1 MTNVNQLISIIIP
14 VFNESESIGYLLD
27 EVLNVMCTNKL
38 NFEIVVVNDGS
49 QDGTSNV
56 LDELTIKIKELSV
69 ISLRKNYGQT
79 AAMAAGFDNSNGEI
93 VITLDGDL
101 QNDPNDIPILISHI
115 NEGYDLICGW
125 RYDRK
130 DKWINRR
137 IPSKIANKLIANVT
151 GLKLHD
157 YGCSLKAFKKE
168 ILDDIKL
175 YGELHRFLPVL
186 ANIEGAK
193 IKEIKVNHRSRKYGS
208 SKYGIDRTFRVLMDL
223 LTVWFMTRFLTRPMY
238 GFGFIGIISILVSLG
253 MTSYLL
259 IVKMFGEDIG
269 NRPMLMFALILGI
282 AGVQLFSFGL
292 LSELLIRTY
301 HESQNRPIY
310 RVRKIQTKI
319 NNWMLLE
326 FSNKI
331 SRNFNYNWIH
341 IF

>member
-1 MTNVNQLISIIIP
+1 MNNITQLISIIIP
-14 VFNESESIGYLLD
+14 VFNEGESIGYLLD
-27 EVLNVMCTNKL
+27 EVLNVMQNNKL
-38 NFEIVVVNDGS
+38 NCELIVVNDGS
-49 QDGTSNV
+49 NDNTSTV

-79 AAMAAGFDNSNGEI
+79 AAMAAGFDNSKGEI

-101 QNDPNDIPILISHI
+101 QNDPNDIPKLISHI

-125 RYDRK
+125 RYERK
-130 DKWINRR
+130 DKLISRR

-168 ILDDIKL
+168 IVDDIKL

-223 LTVWFMTRFLTRPMY
+223 LTVWFMTKFLTRPMY
-238 GFGFIGIISILVSLG
+238 GFGFFGIVSILISFG
-253 MTSYLL
+253 MTSYLFIIKL
-259 IVKMFGEDIG
+259 LGNDIG

-292 LSELLIRTY
+292 LGELLIRTY

-310 RVRKIQTKI
+310 RIRKIQTKM
-319 NNWMLLE
+319 NN
-326 FSNKI
+326 
-331 SRNFNYNWIH
+331 
-341 IF
+341 

>member
-1 MTNVNQLISIIIP
+1 MKNPNQLISIIIP

-27 EVLNVMCTNKL
+27 EVLNVMQNNKL
-38 NFEIVVVNDGS
+38 NCELIVVNDGS
-49 QDGTSNV
+49 NDNTSTV

-79 AAMAAGFDNSNGEI
+79 AAMAAGFDNSKGEI
-93 VITLDGDL
+93 VITLDGDF
-101 QNDPNDIPILISHI
+101 QNDPNDIPNLISHI

-125 RYDRK
+125 RYARK
-130 DKWINRR
+130 DKLINRR

-157 YGCSLKAFKKE
+157 YGCSLKAFRKE

-186 ANIEGAK
+186 AKIEGAK
-193 IKEIKVNHRSRKYGS
+193 IKEIKVNHRIRKYGS

-223 LTVWFMTRFLTRPMY
+223 LTVWFMTKFLTRPMY
-238 GFGFIGIISILVSLG
+238 GFGFVGIISILVSLG
-253 MTSYLL
+253 MTSYLFIIKL
-259 IVKMFGEDIG
+259 LGNDIG
-269 NRPMLMFALILGI
+269 NRPLLMFALILGI

-310 RVRKIQTKI
+310 RVRKIQNT
-319 NNWMLLE
+319 
-326 FSNKI
+326 SND
-331 SRNFNYNWIH
+331 
-341 IF
+341 

>member
-1 MTNVNQLISIIIP
+1 MTNPNQLISIIIP

-27 EVLNVMCTNKL
+27 EVVNVMCSNKL

-49 QDGTSNV
+49 QDNTSNV

-69 ISLRKNYGQT
+69 ISLRTNYGQT
-79 AAMAAGFDNSNGEI
+79 AAMAAGFDNSNGEV

-101 QNDPNDIPILISHI
+101 QNDPTDIPKLISHI

-130 DKWINRR
+130 DKLINRR

-186 ANIEGAK
+186 AKIEGAK

-223 LTVWFMTRFLTRPMY
+223 LTVWFMTKFLTRPMY
-238 GFGFIGIISILVSLG
+238 GFGFVGIISILVSLG
-253 MTSYLL
+253 MTSYLFIIKIL
-259 IVKMFGEDIG
+259 GEDIG

-310 RVRKIQTKI
+310 RIRKIQTKM
-319 NNWMLLE
+319 NN
-326 FSNKI
+326 
-331 SRNFNYNWIH
+331 
-341 IF
+341 

>member
-1 MTNVNQLISIIIP
+1 MTNPNQLISIIIP

-27 EVLNVMCTNKL
+27 EVLNVMCSNKL

-49 QDGTSNV
+49 QDSTSNV

-69 ISLRKNYGQT
+69 ISLRTNYGQT
-79 AAMAAGFDNSNGEI
+79 AAMAAGFDNSNGEV

-101 QNDPNDIPILISHI
+101 QNDPNDIPKLISHI

-130 DKWINRR
+130 DKLINRR

-186 ANIEGAK
+186 AKIEGAK

-223 LTVWFMTRFLTRPMY
+223 LTVWFMTKFLTRPMY
-238 GFGFIGIISILVSLG
+238 GFGFVGIISILVSLG
-253 MTSYLL
+253 MTSYLFIIKL
-259 IVKMFGEDIG
+259 LGNDIG
-269 NRPMLMFALILGI
+269 NRPLLMFALILGI

-292 LSELLIRTY
+292 LGELLIRTY

-310 RVRKIQTKI
+310 RIRKIQST
-319 NNWMLLE
+319 
-326 FSNKI
+326 SNE
-331 SRNFNYNWIH
+331 
-341 IF
+341 

>member
-1 MTNVNQLISIIIP
+1 MNNITQLISIIIP

-27 EVLNVMCTNKL
+27 EVLNVMQNNKL
-38 NFEIVVVNDGS
+38 NCELIVVNDGS
-49 QDGTSNV
+49 NDNTSTV

-79 AAMAAGFDNSNGEI
+79 AAMAAGFDNSKGEI

-101 QNDPNDIPILISHI
+101 QNDPNDIPKLISHI

-125 RYDRK
+125 RYERK
-130 DKWINRR
+130 DKLISRR

-168 ILDDIKL
+168 IVDDIKL

-223 LTVWFMTRFLTRPMY
+223 LTVWFMTKFLTRPMY
-238 GFGFIGIISILVSLG
+238 GFGFFGIVSILISFG
-253 MTSYLL
+253 MTSYLFIIKL
-259 IVKMFGEDIG
+259 LGNDIG

-292 LSELLIRTY
+292 LGELLIRTY

-310 RVRKIQTKI
+310 RIRKIQST
-319 NNWMLLE
+319 
-326 FSNKI
+326 SNE
-331 SRNFNYNWIH
+331 
-341 IF
+341 

>member
-1 MTNVNQLISIIIP
+1 MTNTNQLISIIIP

-27 EVLNVMCTNKL
+27 EVLNVMCSNKL

-49 QDGTSNV
+49 QDSTSNV

-69 ISLRKNYGQT
+69 ISLRTNYGQT
-79 AAMAAGFDNSNGEI
+79 AAMAAGFDNSNGEV

-101 QNDPNDIPILISHI
+101 QNDPNDIPKLISHI

-130 DKWINRR
+130 DKLINRR

-186 ANIEGAK
+186 AKIEGAK

-223 LTVWFMTRFLTRPMY
+223 LTVWFMTKFLTRPMY
-238 GFGFIGIISILVSLG
+238 GFGFVGILSILVSLG
-253 MTSYLL
+253 MTSYLFIIKL
-259 IVKMFGEDIG
+259 LGNDIG

-292 LSELLIRTY
+292 LGELLIRTY

-310 RVRKIQTKI
+310 RIRKIQSI
-319 NNWMLLE
+319 
-326 FSNKI
+326 SNE
-331 SRNFNYNWIH
+331 
-341 IF
+341 

>member
-1 MTNVNQLISIIIP
+1 VTNPNQLISIIIP

-27 EVLNVMCTNKL
+27 EVLNVMQNNKL
-38 NFEIVVVNDGS
+38 NCELIVVNDGS
-49 QDGTSNV
+49 NDNTSTV
-56 LDELTIKIKELSV
+56 LDELTVKIKELSV

-79 AAMAAGFDNSNGEI
+79 AAMSAGFDNSKGEI

-101 QNDPNDIPILISHI
+101 QNDPNDIPKLISHI

-125 RYDRK
+125 RYERK
-130 DKWINRR
+130 DKLINRR

-223 LTVWFMTRFLTRPMY
+223 LTVWFMTKFLTRPMY
-238 GFGFIGIISILVSLG
+238 GFGFFGIISILLSLG
-253 MTSYLL
+253 MTSYLFIIKL
-259 IVKMFGEDIG
+259 LGNDIG

-292 LSELLIRTY
+292 LGELLIRTY

-310 RVRKIQTKI
+310 RVRKIQST
-319 NNWMLLE
+319 
-326 FSNKI
+326 SND
-331 SRNFNYNWIH
+331 
-341 IF
+341 

>member
-1 MTNVNQLISIIIP
+1 MTNNNQLISIIIP

-27 EVLNVMCTNKL
+27 EVLCVMHSNKL
-38 NFEIVVVNDGS
+38 LFEIVVVNDGS
-49 QDGTSNV
+49 QDNTSNV
-56 LDELTIKIKELSV
+56 LDKLTNKIKELSV
-69 ISLRKNYGQT
+69 ITLRTNYGQT

-93 VITLDGDL
+93 LITLDGDL
-101 QNDPNDIPILISHI
+101 QNDPNDIPKLISHI

-130 DKWINRR
+130 DKLINRR

-168 ILDDIKL
+168 IVNDIKL

-186 ANIEGAK
+186 AKIEGAK

-223 LTVWFMTRFLTRPMY
+223 LTVWFMTKFLTRPMY
-238 GFGFIGIISILVSLG
+238 GFGFVGIISILVSLG
-253 MTSYLL
+253 MTSYLFIIKL
-259 IVKMFGEDIG
+259 LGNDIG
-269 NRPMLMFALILGI
+269 NRPLLMFALILGI

-292 LSELLIRTY
+292 LGELLIRTY

-310 RVRKIQTKI
+310 RIRKIQSI
-319 NNWMLLE
+319 
-326 FSNKI
+326 SNE
-331 SRNFNYNWIH
+331 
-341 IF
+341 

>member
-1 MTNVNQLISIIIP
+1 MKNPNQLISIIIP

-27 EVLNVMCTNKL
+27 EVLNVMQNNKL
-38 NFEIVVVNDGS
+38 NCELIVVNDGS
-49 QDGTSNV
+49 NDNTSTV

-79 AAMAAGFDNSNGEI
+79 AAMSAGFDNSKGEI

-101 QNDPNDIPILISHI
+101 QNDPNDIPKLISHI

-125 RYDRK
+125 RYERK
-130 DKWINRR
+130 DKLINRR

-168 ILDDIKL
+168 IVDDIKL

-223 LTVWFMTRFLTRPMY
+223 LTVWFMTKFLTRPMY
-238 GFGFIGIISILVSLG
+238 GFGFFGIVSILISFG
-253 MTSYLL
+253 MTSYLFIIKL
-259 IVKMFGEDIG
+259 LGNDIG
-269 NRPMLMFALILGI
+269 NRPMLTFALILGI

-292 LSELLIRTY
+292 LGELLIRTY

-310 RVRKIQTKI
+310 RIRKIQSI
-319 NNWMLLE
+319 
-326 FSNKI
+326 SNE
-331 SRNFNYNWIH
+331 
-341 IF
+341 

>member
-1 MTNVNQLISIIIP
+1 MKNPNNLISIIIP
-14 VFNESESIGYLLD
+14 VFNDSESIGYLLD
-27 EVLNVMCTNKL
+27 EVLNVMLSNKL
-38 NFEIVVVNDGS
+38 NFEIIVVNDGS
-49 QDGTSNV
+49 QDNTSIV

-69 ISLRKNYGQT
+69 ISLRTNYGQT

-101 QNDPNDIPILISHI
+101 QNDPNDIPKLISHI

-130 DKWINRR
+130 DKLINRR

-157 YGCSLKAFKKE
+157 YGCSLKAFRKE

-186 ANIEGAK
+186 AKIEGAK

-223 LTVWFMTRFLTRPMY
+223 LTVWFMTKFLTRPMY
-238 GFGFIGIISILVSLG
+238 GFGFIGIISILLSLG

-259 IVKMFGEDIG
+259 VIKILGEDIG

-292 LSELLIRTY
+292 LLSL
-301 HESQNRPIY
+301 
-310 RVRKIQTKI
+310 
-319 NNWMLLE
+319 
-326 FSNKI
+326 
-331 SRNFNYNWIH
+331 IH
-341 IF
+341 I

>member
-1 MTNVNQLISIIIP
+1 MTNPNQLISIVIP

-27 EVLNVMCTNKL
+27 EVLYVMSSNKI

-49 QDGTSNV
+49 QDTTSNV

-69 ISLRKNYGQT
+69 ISLRTNYGQT
-79 AAMAAGFDNSNGEI
+79 AAMAAGFDNSNGDV

-101 QNDPNDIPILISHI
+101 QNDPTDIPKLISHI

-130 DKWINRR
+130 DKLINRR

-186 ANIEGAK
+186 AKIEGAK

-223 LTVWFMTRFLTRPMY
+223 LTVWFMTKFLTRPMY
-238 GFGFIGIISILVSLG
+238 GFGFVGIISILVSLG
-253 MTSYLL
+253 MTSYLFIIKL
-259 IVKMFGEDIG
+259 LGNDIG

-310 RVRKIQTKI
+310 RIRKIQSI
-319 NNWMLLE
+319 
-326 FSNKI
+326 SNE
-331 SRNFNYNWIH
+331 
-341 IF
+341 

>member
-1 MTNVNQLISIIIP
+1 MKYPNQLISIIIP

-27 EVLNVMCTNKL
+27 EVLNVMQNNKL
-38 NFEIVVVNDGS
+38 NCELIVVNDGS
-49 QDGTSNV
+49 NDNTSTV

-79 AAMAAGFDNSNGEI
+79 AAMAAGFDNSEGEI

-101 QNDPNDIPILISHI
+101 QNDPNDIPKLISHI

-125 RYDRK
+125 RYERK
-130 DKWINRR
+130 DKLINRR
-137 IPSKIANKLIANVT
+137 IPSKIANKLIANIT
-151 GLKLHD
+151 GIKLHD

-168 ILDDIKL
+168 IVEDIKL

-223 LTVWFMTRFLTRPMY
+223 LTVWFMTKFLTRPMY
-238 GFGFIGIISILVSLG
+238 GFGFLGIISILLSFG
-253 MTSYLL
+253 MTSYLFIIKL
-259 IVKMFGEDIG
+259 LGNDIG

-292 LSELLIRTY
+292 LGELLIRTY

-310 RVRKIQTKI
+310 RVRKIQSTT
-319 NNWMLLE
+319 ND
-326 FSNKI
+326 
-331 SRNFNYNWIH
+331 
-341 IF
+341 

>member
-1 MTNVNQLISIIIP
+1 MKNPNQLISIIIP

-27 EVLNVMCTNKL
+27 EVLNVMCSNKL

-49 QDGTSNV
+49 QDSTSNV

-69 ISLRKNYGQT
+69 ISLRTNYGQT
-79 AAMAAGFDNSNGEI
+79 AAMAAGFDNSNGEV

-101 QNDPNDIPILISHI
+101 QNDPNDIPKLISHI

-130 DKWINRR
+130 DKLINRR
-137 IPSKIANKLIANVT
+137 IPSKIANKLIANFT
-151 GLKLHD
+151 GLNLHD

-186 ANIEGAK
+186 AKIEGAK

-223 LTVWFMTRFLTRPMY
+223 LTVWFMTKFLTRPMY
-238 GFGFIGIISILVSLG
+238 GFGFVGIISILVSLG
-253 MTSYLL
+253 MTSYLFIIKIL
-259 IVKMFGEDIG
+259 GEDIG

-310 RVRKIQTKI
+310 RIRKIQSI
-319 NNWMLLE
+319 
-326 FSNKI
+326 SNE
-331 SRNFNYNWIH
+331 
-341 IF
+341 

>member
-1 MTNVNQLISIIIP
+1 MTNPNQLISIIIP

-27 EVLNVMCTNKL
+27 EVLNVMYSNKL

-49 QDGTSNV
+49 QDSTSNV

-69 ISLRKNYGQT
+69 ISLRTNYGQT
-79 AAMAAGFDNSNGEI
+79 AAMAAGFDNSNGEV

-101 QNDPNDIPILISHI
+101 QNDPTDIPKLISHI

-130 DKWINRR
+130 DKLINRR

-186 ANIEGAK
+186 AKIEGAK

-223 LTVWFMTRFLTRPMY
+223 LTVWFMTKFLTRPMY
-238 GFGFIGIISILVSLG
+238 GFGFVGIISILVSLG
-253 MTSYLL
+253 MTSYLNNIKIL
-259 IVKMFGEDIG
+259 GEDIG

-310 RVRKIQTKI
+310 RIRKIQTKM
-319 NNWMLLE
+319 NN
-326 FSNKI
+326 
-331 SRNFNYNWIH
+331 
-341 IF
+341 

>member
-1 MTNVNQLISIIIP
+1 MTNPNQLISIIIP

-27 EVLNVMCTNKL
+27 EVLNVMYSNKL

-49 QDGTSNV
+49 QDTTSNV

-69 ISLRKNYGQT
+69 ISLRTNYGQT
-79 AAMAAGFDNSNGEI
+79 AAMAAGFDNSNGEV

-101 QNDPNDIPILISHI
+101 QNDPTDIPKLISHI

-130 DKWINRR
+130 DKLINRR

-186 ANIEGAK
+186 AKIEGAK

-223 LTVWFMTRFLTRPMY
+223 LTVWFMTKFLTRPMY
-238 GFGFIGIISILVSLG
+238 GFGFVGIISILVSLG
-253 MTSYLL
+253 MTSYLFIIKL
-259 IVKMFGEDIG
+259 LGNDIG

-292 LSELLIRTY
+292 LGELLIRTY

-310 RVRKIQTKI
+310 RVRKIQSTT
-319 NNWMLLE
+319 ND
-326 FSNKI
+326 
-331 SRNFNYNWIH
+331 
-341 IF
+341 

>member
-1 MTNVNQLISIIIP
+1 MNNITQLISIIIP
-14 VFNESESIGYLLD
+14 VFNEGESIGYLLD
-27 EVLNVMCTNKL
+27 EVLNVMQNNKL
-38 NFEIVVVNDGS
+38 NCELIVVNDGS
-49 QDGTSNV
+49 NDNTSIV
-56 LDELTIKIKELSV
+56 LDELTIKVKELSV

-79 AAMAAGFDNSNGEI
+79 AAMAAGFDNSKGEI

-101 QNDPNDIPILISHI
+101 QNDPNDIPKLISHI

-125 RYDRK
+125 RYERK
-130 DKWINRR
+130 DKLISRR

-168 ILDDIKL
+168 IVDDIKL

-223 LTVWFMTRFLTRPMY
+223 LTVWFMTKFLTRPMY
-238 GFGFIGIISILVSLG
+238 GFGFFGIVSILISFA
-253 MTSYLL
+253 MTSYLFIIKL
-259 IVKMFGEDIG
+259 LGNDIG

-292 LSELLIRTY
+292 LGELLIRTY

-310 RVRKIQTKI
+310 RIRKIQST
-319 NNWMLLE
+319 
-326 FSNKI
+326 SNE
-331 SRNFNYNWIH
+331 
-341 IF
+341 